1 MRSVAF
7 QMRCVYATEKL
18 YHNNFPLWAAAAAA
32 AAAIEKRM
40 RYIFFILPFFIINFP
55 FYLYIQYFFFSTFC
69 FSCCCFAL
77 HFLFR
82 VYEKYVLFP
91 TLHYYYYDDDDD
103 VVFDDILAR
112 IASNVRWIHTHLPA
126 SGWLCALHFTLTQ
139 LSMWMHFFA
148 LINWQSF
155 FAFLAYLFF
164 GVSLCSMI
172 LFLV

>member
-32 AAAIEKRM
+32 AAAIGIEKRM

-55 FYLYIQYFFFSTFC
+55 FYLYIQYFFSTFC

-91 TLHYYYYDDDDD
+91 TLHYYYYDDDD

-112 IASNVRWIHTHLPA
+112 IASNVRWIHTHLAA
-126 SGWLCALHFTLTQ
+126 SGCVRCISHSHNCQCECTFLH
-139 LSMWMHFFA
+139 
-148 LINWQSF
+148 
-155 FAFLAYLFF
+155 
-164 GVSLCSMI
+164 
-172 LFLV
+172 